1 MVGNTVTY
9 APNANASIDYSE
21 TLTYT
26 VSDGTATDTGTL
38 TITVTAANDA
48 PVAVDDTETILED
61 AGLTNITVLDDDTDA
76 DGDSLTLSSVSLDD
90 SSLGTVAIN
99 GDNTTIDF
107 TPAADANGTATV
119 TYTVSDGTTT
129 DTGNLVITITAVD
142 DGPTA
147 FDDSATTGA
156 NSTLIIN
163 VTANDIEP
171 DGTALT
177 ITAIS
182 TPSNGTVTTDGA
194 TITYVPSTDFSG
206 TDSFSYEISDGV
218 SVDSATVTVTV
229 LKENVGAC
237 DPSAADLST
246 LTDGCKVSP
255 TGYKTSV
262 YSFGLCSS
270 PPTAP
275 DTGTAYDLSNCS
287 LMYDGAATDSPVDIL
302 FGGVNDRSTFSGTMT
317 IPEYGDYSYGVLV
330 IDNSIQM
337 KGEITLTG
345 SGSDLYCVTDSNSAT
360 LVTCS
365 TSYQAPEF
373 VTDAIEYLFDTT
385 TFSYNFSEDNVTVY
399 LVDSAGMQISNTA
412 NADKIVAIQQ
422 LPSTVTFSADTT
434 KIDIGI
440 RISDG
445 LMVNSSS
452 SELESSPFSITF
464 TVD

>member
-1 MVGNTVTY
+1 
-9 APNANASIDYSE
+9 
-21 TLTYT
+21 
-26 VSDGTATDTGTL
+26 
-38 TITVTAANDA
+38 
-48 PVAVDDTETILED
+48 
-61 AGLTNITVLDDDTDA
+61 
-76 DGDSLTLSSVSLDD
+76 
-90 SSLGTVAIN
+90 
-99 GDNTTIDF
+99 
-107 TPAADANGTATV
+107 
-119 TYTVSDGTTT
+119 
-129 DTGNLVITITAVD
+129 
-142 DGPTA
+142 
-147 FDDSATTGA
+147 
-156 NSTLIIN
+156 
-163 VTANDIEP
+163 
-171 DGTALT
+171 
-177 ITAIS
+177 
-182 TPSNGTVTTDGA
+182 
-194 TITYVPSTDFSG
+194 
-206 TDSFSYEISDGV
+206 
-218 SVDSATVTVTV
+218 VTVTV

-287 LMYDGAATDSPVDIL
+287 LMYDGAAADSPVDIL

-385 TFSYNFSEDNVTVY
+385 NFSYNFSEDNVTVY

>member
-1 MVGNTVTY
+1 
-9 APNANASIDYSE
+9 
-21 TLTYT
+21 
-26 VSDGTATDTGTL
+26 
-38 TITVTAANDA
+38 
-48 PVAVDDTETILED
+48 
-61 AGLTNITVLDDDTDA
+61 
-76 DGDSLTLSSVSLDD
+76 LSSLSLDD

-99 GDNTTIDF
+99 ADNTTIDF

-129 DTGNLVITITAVD
+129 DTGDLVITITAVN

-182 TPSNGTVTTDGA
+182 IPSNGTVTTDGA

-287 LMYDGAATDSPVDIL
+287 LMYDGAAADSPVDIL

-345 SGSDLYCVTDSNSAT
+345 SGSDLYCVTDPNSAT

-373 VTDAIEYLFDTT
+373 VTDAIEYLFDPT

-422 LPSTVTFSADTT
+422 LPSPVTFSADTT

-445 LMVNSSS
+445 LMVNSSN